1 MFGLRKSRKNDI
13 KAVDAHELINKNLSN
28 LEFVILDVRSPD
40 EYSVAHIDRA
50 ENIDYNS
57 QIFKSELNK
66 RDRNKKYL
74 VYCRSGHRSSNAVK
88 IMIELGFTDIHNLSG
103 GIRKWKGEGLPL
115 I

>member
-28 LEFVILDVRSPD
+28 LKFLILDVRSPD
-40 EYSVAHIDRA
+40 EYSEEHIDRA
-50 ENIDYNS
+50 LNINYNS
-57 QIFKSELNK
+57 SVFKSELDKKDKNM
-66 RDRNKKYL
+66 KYL
-74 VYCRSGHRSSNAVK
+74 VYCRSGNRSSNAVK

-115 I
+115 V